1 VSEPK
6 SGAGGVQGTPAPRRR
21 GRPGYDV
28 SAVLEASVMVFN
40 ERGFDGTSMEDLAQ
54 RLGISKSAIYHH
66 VDSKD
71 ALLGL
76 ALDHALAGLEEAAA
90 EVRALDGP
98 AVDRLET
105 LLRRSV
111 AVLVD
116 RLPYVT
122 LLLRVRGNSEVERQA
137 LTRRRRIDRLVAGLV
152 KEAVGDGDLRPDLDP
167 ALTARLLF
175 GMVNSLT
182 EWLKPGSRHSAEE
195 LARVVAAVAFDG
207 LKVQH

>member
-1 VSEPK
+1 
-6 SGAGGVQGTPAPRRR
+6 
-21 GRPGYDV
+21 
-28 SAVLEASVMVFN
+28 
-40 ERGFDGTSMEDLAQ
+40 
-54 RLGISKSAIYHH
+54 
-66 VDSKD
+66 
-71 ALLGL
+71 
-76 ALDHALAGLEEAAA
+76 
-90 EVRALDGP
+90 
-98 AVDRLET
+98 
-105 LLRRSV
+105 
-111 AVLVD
+111 D